1 MKKKETDETDKES
14 LSHKRK
20 VSKKRKKRIC
30 VCICV
35 FNRENPNERTLTE

>member
-20 VSKKRKKRIC
+20 VSKKRKETKK
-30 VCICV
+30 
-35 FNRENPNERTLTE
+35 TEPKMGMII